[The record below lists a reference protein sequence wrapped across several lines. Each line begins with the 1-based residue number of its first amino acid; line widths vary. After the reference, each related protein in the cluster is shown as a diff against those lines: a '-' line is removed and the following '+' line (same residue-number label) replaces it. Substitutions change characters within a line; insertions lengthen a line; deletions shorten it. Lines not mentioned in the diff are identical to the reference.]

1 MKKQYLYAGV
11 SIILWSTTATVTK
24 LLLDG
29 LNSMQILAISSFFAF
44 LFLLI
49 VNIGKHNIK
58 KLNNYKIKDYSK
70 LFIIGLLGTFFYKLF
85 LYLGINKMQASQAFV
100 INYLWPI
107 TTVIFACII
116 LKEKMTF
123 RKIIA
128 ILLSFVGVIIITS
141 DGNLLDINKNNII
154 GALYCV
160 IAAISYGLFSVLN
173 KNEKYDKCLSM
184 MLFYLFSF
192 LISFIYLAITNEFT
206 IPSGVQ
212 LIGLLWIGVFTCAI
226 AFTSWI
232 FAINEGDTVKISTLA
247 YLTPFI
253 SLIWNCIILK
263 ESFNIFTF
271 IGLIVIIFGILIQLK
286 SNNK

>member
-107 TTVIFACII
+107 TTVIFAYII

-192 LISFIYLAITNEFT
+192 LISFIYLAITNKFT

-232 FAINEGDTVKISTLA
+232 LAINEGDTVKISTLA

-253 SLIWNCIILK
+253 ALIWNCIILK

>member
-107 TTVIFACII
+107 MTVIFACII

-160 IAAISYGLFSVLN
+160 IAAISCGLFSVLN

-192 LISFIYLAITNEFT
+192 LISFIYLAITNKFT

-232 FAINEGDTVKISTLA
+232 LAINEGDTVKISTLA

-263 ESFNIFTF
+263 ETFNIFTF
-271 IGLIVIIFGILIQLK
+271 IGLIVIILGILIQLK

>member
-192 LISFIYLAITNEFT
+192 LISFIYLAITNKFT

-232 FAINEGDTVKISTLA
+232 LAINEGDTVKISTLA
-247 YLTPFI
+247 IFNTFYIPNMELYN
-253 SLIWNCIILK
+253 SKRII
-263 ESFNIFTF
+263 
-271 IGLIVIIFGILIQLK
+271 
-286 SNNK
+286 